1 MRSAFTLI
9 ELLVVMVIIVVIMG
23 MVMPVGK
30 KLLQGF
36 ESLSQVSEETHKLQM
51 TKAYAFIEA
60 TPKDVNL
67 SIGRFHISKKGV
79 VHAFSNDDG

>member
-1 MRSAFTLI
+1 
-9 ELLVVMVIIVVIMG
+9 VIIVVIMG

-36 ESLSQVSEETHKLQM
+36 ESISQVSEETHKLQM

-60 TPKDVNL
+60 EAKDINL
-67 SIGRFHISKKGV
+67 SIGNYHITKKGV
-79 VHAFSNDDG
+79 VHALSNDDN

>member
-1 MRSAFTLI
+1 MRPAFTLI
-9 ELLVVMVIIVVIMG
+9 ELLVVVVIMVVVMG

-36 ESLSQVSEETHKLQM
+36 ENLSQVSEDNHKLQI

-60 TPKDVNL
+60 TPKDLNL
-67 SIGRFHISKKGV
+67 SIGRFHISEKGV
-79 VHAFSNDDG
+79 VHALGHDDD